1 MIQVKDEEH
10 KITFVILCLLFF
22 LRKNKFLI
30 IYAMAL
36 RFR

>member
-22 LRKNKFLI
+22 FVKKDIFDRL
-30 IYAMAL
+30 
-36 RFR
+36 